1 MKNTIKLFAFIAF
14 AAAIIFSLTAATC
27 GSKSSGGS
35 AIGGSGPLVGHWFKS
50 QEDAERSITAAQN
63 KMPDAWKGTIA
74 ESMMRDVEAYWV
86 APNEDII
93 FPSYSFLSDGKLL
106 VGGRH
111 LSSYTATASAVTA
124 DIWGRKDNDW
134 ADYTIS
140 GNELTL
146 KMRPNPLNAGFVSG
160 TYYRAR

>member
-1 MKNTIKLFAFIAF
+1 M
-14 AAAIIFSLTAATC
+14 AAT
-27 GSKSSGGS
+27 SLLS
-35 AIGGSGPLVGHWFKS
+35 ADQTEWRICNH
-50 QEDAERSITAAQN
+50 ENAERSLTAAQN
-63 KMPDAWKGTIA
+63 KMPDAWKGTIRA
-74 ESMMRDVEAYWV
+74 SMLESAEAYWV
-86 APNEDII
+86 TSNEDII
-93 FPSYSFLSDGKLL
+93 FPAYSFMSDGKLL

-124 DIWGRKDNDW
+124 DIWGGKDNDW

-160 TYYRAR
+160 TYYKPKR